1 MMLKD
6 FLINCDRFLWEEIY
20 ICGRQHYHGRQVAF
34 SATSTLG
41 NMTTEK
47 RFVGIGDKNSSKV
60 TFSLLVASAEALV
73 VGLWYIIV
81 CIIVYLQCTT
91 TTDTNLLRFSLGPAA
106 VWWYVSHSV
115 SFL

>member
-20 ICGRQHYHGRQVAF
+20 ICGRQHYHGRQVAS

-60 TFSLLVASAEALV
+60 MFSSLVASAEALL
-73 VGLWYIIV
+73 VGLWYILY
-81 CIIVYLQCTT
+81 IIRIFVMHHHNRHQPFEIFTRPSTQQQCY
-91 TTDTNLLRFSLGPAA
+91 A
-106 VWWYVSHSV
+106 SHPG